1 MRGKVLG
8 FDLHGKT
15 GVISGDDGK
24 RYSVVQSSLGSG
36 VTALRS
42 GQTVD
47 FEVQE
52 DAAVAVFPISGS
64 DAQGG
69 KSKIVAGLLAFFLG
83 GFGIHKFYLGYS
95 GAGILMLLV
104 FLFGFILIGIPSA
117 VIGIIALI
125 EAVIYLCKSDDEF
138 FETYVA
144 NKRAWF

>member
-36 VTALRS
+36 VTALRP

-47 FEVQE
+47 FEVQG
-52 DAAVAVFPISGS
+52 DAAVAVFPISGG
-64 DAQGG
+64 DTQGG

-83 GFGIHKFYLGYS
+83 GFGIHKFYT
-95 GAGILMLLV
+95 AAPA
-104 FLFGFILIGIPSA
+104 F
-117 VIGIIALI
+117 
-125 EAVIYLCKSDDEF
+125 
-138 FETYVA
+138 
-144 NKRAWF
+144 